1 MKPSSVLKLLV
12 MPELRVSVY
21 VKLISRTKGRLSF
34 LLSQR
39 LRSRYGVIVSDR
51 AEICDGVQ
59 LVHFPGIIIGRGVSI
74 GARTRVYQHVT
85 LGQSHD
91 GFPTIGED
99 VIVYAGA
106 VVCGPITVGDGAVI
120 GANAVVTRDVP
131 PAAIVAGVPAK
142 VIRYRE
148 EDEVLY

>member
-1 MKPSSVLKLLV
+1 MKLTSLAGLFV
-12 MPELRVSVY
+12 MPEPRVSLY
-21 VKLISRTKGRLSF
+21 VRLIARTRGKLSF

-51 AEICDGVQ
+51 AVIGDGVR
-59 LVHFPGIIIGRGVSI
+59 LVHYPGIVIGMGVSI
-74 GARTRVYQHVT
+74 GARTRIYQHVT

-131 PAAIVAGVPAK
+131 PGAIVAGVPAR
-142 VIRYRE
+142 VIRYRGE
-148 EDEVLY
+148 NEVLY